1 MDPKSFAQIYFIMM
15 PIILGI
21 TAVFFLVIG
30 LRGIITKR
38 PFLVSSRWLLL
49 AIFLAFLPGISMIFF
64 PGSIPLGIK
73 WLNPIIFTVVLV
85 TMYFTLP
92 GYTIFGIT
100 DTSFR
105 EALLA
110 ALQKLQLPYEE
121 VLSSIRLTSIEADL
135 QVSVQSWV
143 GSGIIKIKQRKHR
156 SQLTEIVT
164 VMNEHFRTSS
174 VSTNLITCIIY
185 LVMGILMAALGI
197 GAMFFFQNII
207 KWEIDYESA

>member
-1 MDPKSFAQIYFIMM
+1 MDPKFFAQVWFIMI
-15 PIILGI
+15 PIMCGI
-21 TAVFFLVIG
+21 VAVFFFGIG
-30 LRGIITKR
+30 LRGIIMKR

-49 AIFLAFLPGISMIFF
+49 AIFLAFLPNIAMIFF
-64 PGSIPLGIK
+64 PGSLPFIIK
-73 WLNPIIFTVVLV
+73 WLNPAIFTVVLV

-92 GYTIFGIT
+92 GYTVFGIT

-135 QVSVQSWV
+135 QVSIQSWV

-164 VMNEHFRTSS
+164 AMNEHFRTSS
-174 VSTNLITCIIY
+174 ASTNLVTCIIY
-185 LVMGILMAALGI
+185 LVMGILMVALGI
-197 GAMFFFQNII
+197 GTVLFFQNII
-207 KWEIDYESA
+207 MELL

>member
-1 MDPKSFAQIYFIMM
+1 M
-15 PIILGI
+15 
-21 TAVFFLVIG
+21 
-30 LRGIITKR
+30 
-38 PFLVSSRWLLL
+38 
-49 AIFLAFLPGISMIFF
+49 FLAFLPGISMIFF
-64 PGSIPLGIK
+64 PAGSMPFILK

-92 GYTIFGIT
+92 GYTIFGVT

-197 GAMFFFQNII
+197 GTVFFFQNIM
-207 KWEIDYESA
+207 DLL

>member
-1 MDPKSFAQIYFIMM
+1 MMDPKSFAQIYFIMM
-15 PIILGI
+15 PIIFGI
-21 TAVFFLVIG
+21 TAVFFLLIG

-49 AIFLAFLPGISMIFF
+49 AIFLAFLPGISMVFF
-64 PGSIPLGIK
+64 PGSMPFIIK

-92 GYTIFGIT
+92 GYTVFGIT
-100 DTSFR
+100 DASFR
-105 EALLA
+105 EALLV
-110 ALQKLQLPYEE
+110 ALEKLQLPYEE
-121 VLSSIRLTSIEADL
+121 VLSSIRLTSIEADI

-164 VMNEHFRTSS
+164 AMNEHFRTSS

-207 KWEIDYESA
+207 R

>member
-1 MDPKSFAQIYFIMM
+1 MDPKSFGQIYFIMM
-15 PIILGI
+15 PIIFGI
-21 TAVFFLVIG
+21 IAVFFLVIG

-38 PFLVSSRWLLL
+38 PFLLSSRWLLL
-49 AIFLAFLPGISMIFF
+49 AMFLAFLPGISMIFF
-64 PGSIPLGIK
+64 PASSMPFILK

-92 GYTIFGIT
+92 GYTIFGVT

-197 GAMFFFQNII
+197 GAVFFFQNIT
-207 KWEIDYESA
+207 ELL

>member
-1 MDPKSFAQIYFIMM
+1 MDPKSFAQIDLIMM
-15 PIILGI
+15 PIMCGI
-21 TAVFFLVIG
+21 IAVFFFVIG
-30 LRGIITKR
+30 LRGVITKR
-38 PFLVSSRWLLL
+38 PFLISSRWLLL
-49 AIFLAFLPGISMIFF
+49 AMFLAFLPGISTIFF
-64 PGSIPLGIK
+64 SAGSMPFILK
-73 WLNPIIFTVVLV
+73 WLNPIIFIVALV
-85 TMYFTLP
+85 TMYFMLP
-92 GYTIFGIT
+92 GYTILGVT

-164 VMNEHFRTSS
+164 VMNEYFRTSS

-197 GAMFFFQNII
+197 GMVFLFQNIT
-207 KWEIDYESA
+207 DLL